1 MQKKKDYIK
10 FLYYADIAKKYFLKD
25 NNVMRVLYLNNTYMN
40 VYSKINDFKS
50 CYNLAKSQYLSLKG
64 IGKRCDISD
73 SALTYFT
80 VSCIALKKYSEILS
94 ILEDKINLL
103 RTVAYCKLVA
113 LHMLK
118 EKEYEETRD
127 ELLSK
132 SGESEVSAL
141 NALDSY
147 LKKHDEKSLNIIEN
161 SGLKMNFSGALKM
174 IFK

>member
-1 MQKKKDYIK
+1 
-10 FLYYADIAKKYFLKD
+10 
-25 NNVMRVLYLNNTYMN
+25 
-40 VYSKINDFKS
+40 
-50 CYNLAKSQYLSLKG
+50 
-64 IGKRCDISD
+64 
-73 SALTYFT
+73 
-80 VSCIALKKYSEILS
+80 
-94 ILEDKINLL
+94 
-103 RTVAYCKLVA
+103 
-113 LHMLK
+113 MLK